1 MTTISI
7 IGLVLSLVVLTI
19 LCMKSVNIYISAIA
33 ATSVAIV
40 FSGMPLGETLV
51 GTYGPGFA
59 SFMSGYFFRYLWGT
73 IFGILMEKC
82 GAAHAVA
89 NGIIRVFG
97 KKYCLIA
104 LPLAVSALAFSGMS
118 GTVSVFVVL
127 PIFLRVFKE
136 VNLPRRFIPGL
147 FLYGAGTFIN
157 CAPGSAQNLNVIATR
172 SVGLDPSSGFL
183 VGMVGSSVVFIL
195 GTIYTF
201 YVINKALNNGEV
213 YVDRAGDKVIDQ
225 GVDVKTPPLLL
236 AVIPMAVVIF
246 CINFKINGEKLFS
259 VESGVFLGC
268 LSTPILMCKYTNF
281 KDLLNQ
287 CGDGAGKSLMM
298 LGATSAMTGFGKTIM
313 ATPAYTA
320 LTDFAL
326 NLNLSPLITLAIAMS
341 IICACTAS
349 ATSAVSIVG
358 PTLGKTFVDMGLNPN
373 AVARVMAI
381 SATGFDSVPQNGTI
395 VMIINEL
402 CGETYKDAY
411 PFVFVMNLLIP
422 LIGTVATIIACSIIY

>member
-7 IGLVLSLVVLTI
+7 IGLILSLAALAYF
-19 LCMKSVNIYISAIA
+19 CMKSVNIYVSAIL
-33 ATSVAIV
+33 ATSIAVV

-157 CAPGSAQNLNVIATR
+157 CMPGSAQNLNVIATR

-183 VGMVGSSVVFIL
+183 VGTIGSLVIFVL
-195 GTIYTF
+195 GTAWTF
-201 YVINKALNNGEV
+201 LVVNKAVANGEV
-213 YVDRAGDKVIDQ
+213 YVDRADDKVINQ
-225 GVDVKTPPLLL
+225 GADVKTPPLWM
-236 AVIPMAVVIF
+236 AFIPMAIVVF
-246 CINFKINGEKLFS
+246 CINFKLNGEKLFS
-259 VESGVFLGC
+259 VESGIFLGC

-287 CGDGAGKSLMM
+287 VSDGAGKSLMM

-326 NLNLSPLITLAIAMS
+326 NLSLSPLVTLAIAMS

-358 PTLGKTFVDMGLNPN
+358 STLGKTFVDMGLNPN

-411 PFVFVMNLLIP
+411 PFIFVMDVIIP
-422 LIGTVATIIACSIIY
+422 AIGTIATIIACNMVY